1 MIKLKQIL
9 NEITFDLSTAF
20 DPITYIGGENNEY
33 RFNTGKNEYAVAF
46 KPEGE
51 STYERVYHTTDRG
64 LGNNFEDTK
73 EGAIMAIA
81 VNATVMK
88 ITLDFIKRTPDFSM
102 IYMVPISRS
111 RFNTVKKFL
120 EKYLPKKY
128 PFAAEASD
136 KGENI
141 IVIYR
146 DEQTKNILSE
156 IEVGIAIP
164 KFKNNDELAQ
174 YLRKNPSSKKELI
187 DIIWNS
193 SDWRGGDDE
202 ESWDYV
208 LQGWYNNDIEQYGKY
223 NIDDEV
229 MVDSGEGDSA
239 NISTHPLSPEKRG
252 ITTHEYRVKF
262 GPNELYWYFY

>member
-9 NEITFDLSTAF
+9 NEITFDISTAF
-20 DPITYIGGENNEY
+20 PFRYIGGKYNEY
-33 RFNTGKNEYAVAF
+33 LFSTGKHKYKVAF
-46 KPEGE
+46 KPDGE
-51 STYERVYHTTDRG
+51 STYERVYNTINRP
-64 LGNNFEDTK
+64 LGTNFDDTK
-73 EGAIMAIA
+73 EGVPLAI
-81 VNATVMK
+81 NATVMK
-88 ITLDFIKRTPDFSM
+88 ITLDFIERNPNFSM

-111 RFNTVKKFL
+111 RFNVVKRFI
-120 EKYLPKKY
+120 EEYLPKKY
-128 PFAAEASD
+128 PFVAEAN
-136 KGENI
+136 KGEDI
-141 IVIYR
+141 IAIFR

-187 DIIWNS
+187 DAIWNS
-193 SDWRGGDDE
+193 SNWRGGDDE

-208 LQGWYNNDIEQYGKY
+208 LQGWYKNDIEQYGEY

-229 MVDSGEGDSA
+229 MIDSGEGDSA